1 MGQMKKDYS
10 INVASYSAAHT
21 EIVAEL
27 EVARQQ
33 IEQRFLEG
41 GNVMMSVLD
50 VLTALLTVLEDV
62 GGALKEDEAE
72 EATSGLLKTSEEI
85 TALVKVQ
92 SSRRGSLT
100 LIADESRSLSSEIV
114 GMEETLRYLRTFATT
129 AKITG
134 ANIPDFAGFAV
145 EIVERI
151 QFASHEVQ
159 AVSERINSL
168 HKMIDLASKANDNS
182 LEQYEHSI
190 PETVDNLGRS
200 AKDIR
205 TQRQSL
211 SEISAKVADMTRRVQ
226 QRLGSSLSSLQ
237 IGDATR
243 QRIEHCQ
250 SAFSIAADHM
260 NAEAGASLSASQRQA
275 VEQIVAQ
282 LVYEQLEEIGKD
294 FERECRTIIANI
306 HAFPKDVA
314 SLMDLCAMMLPS
326 NGEGLDGAIHRV
338 QRGLETALDTVRKI
352 EKSAD
357 DAKHLSQ
364 STGQVVQQLFDN
376 VGTIQLVRTDI
387 QYMALNTNL
396 RCSKL
401 GEEGR
406 AINVVTGELRTYSG
420 RLDEA
425 ADRVLVNLKQLGEHA
440 EGLATKEGCGEDLAG
455 RIETALSHITLAGKS
470 LDGHVEELRHCSVDV
485 AAKVNGAVTKLDF
498 HLGIQETLNGCK
510 NQAASAAMG
519 EGTLDGLDD
528 FLADISARIY
538 KTYTMKAERDIHVSI
553 LGGEPL
559 HSEPT
564 HHEPAASS
572 DEDLFDDALF

>member
-1 MGQMKKDYS
+1 MGQLKKDYLK
-10 INVASYSAAHT
+10 NVASYGAAHSG
-21 EIVAEL
+21 IVDEL
-27 EVARQQ
+27 EVARRQ
-33 IEQRFLEG
+33 IEERFLEG

-62 GGALKEDEAE
+62 GSALKEDEAE
-72 EATSGLLKTSEEI
+72 EATNGLLKTSEEI

-92 SSRRGSLT
+92 SSRRGSLD
-100 LIADESRSLSSEIV
+100 LIASESRSLSSEIV

-151 QFASHEVQ
+151 QFASREVQ

-168 HKMIDLASKANDNS
+168 HKMIDLASNANDIS

-190 PETVDNLGRS
+190 PETVDNLGKS

-205 TQRQSL
+205 RQRQAL
-211 SEISAKVADMTRRVQ
+211 SAISAKVADMTRKVQ
-226 QRLGSSLSSLQ
+226 QRLSSSLSSLQ

-250 SAFSIAADHM
+250 TAFSIAAEHL
-260 NAEAGASLSASQRQA
+260 NTPAGAALSTSERDA
-275 VEQIVAQ
+275 VEQIVAR
-282 LVYEQLEEIGKD
+282 LVYEQLDEIGKD
-294 FERECRTIIANI
+294 FERECKTVIANI

-314 SLMDLCAMMLPS
+314 SLMDLCAMMLPA

-338 QRGLETALDTVRKI
+338 QRSLETALETVRKI
-352 EKSAD
+352 EKSAE
-357 DAKHLSQ
+357 DALHLSQ
-364 STGQVVQQLFDN
+364 SAGQVVQQLFEN

-440 EGLATKEGCGEDLAG
+440 DGLATKDGCKEDLAG
-455 RIETALSHITLAGKS
+455 RIEIALSHITLASKA
-470 LDGHVEELRHCSVDV
+470 LDGHVEELRHCGINV
-485 AAKVNGAVTKLDF
+485 AAKVNGAVSKLDF
-498 HLGIQETLNGCK
+498 HMGIQQTLNGCVD
-510 NQAASAAMG
+510 QAALAANGAGDLESFG
-519 EGTLDGLDD
+519 ENLRD
-528 FLADISARIY
+528 FLAGISAQIAR
-538 KTYTMKAERDIHVSI
+538 TYTMKAERDIHASI
-553 LGGEPL
+553 FGGETNHP
-559 HSEPT
+559 EPVAT
-564 HHEPAASS
+564 S

>member
-1 MGQMKKDYS
+1 MGQLKKDYS
-10 INVASYSAAHT
+10 INGASYGAAHSG
-21 EIVAEL
+21 IVAEL

-62 GGALKEDEAE
+62 GGALKEEEAE
-72 EATSGLLKTSEEI
+72 QATAGLLKTSEEI
-85 TALVKVQ
+85 TALIKVQ

-100 LIADESRSLSSEIV
+100 LIAGESRNLSSEIV

-134 ANIPDFAGFAV
+134 ANIADFAGFAV

-151 QFASHEVQ
+151 QFASREVQ

-168 HKMIDLASKANDNS
+168 HKMVDLASRANDSS
-182 LEQYEHSI
+182 LQQYEHSV

-211 SEISAKVADMTRRVQ
+211 SEISAKVADMTRKVQ

-250 SAFSIAADHM
+250 AAFSIAAEHM
-260 NAEAGASLSASQRQA
+260 SAEAGASLSALQRQA
-275 VEQIVAQ
+275 IEQMIAQ
-282 LVYEQLEEIGKD
+282 LVYEQLDEIGKD
-294 FERECRTIIANI
+294 FERECKTVIANI
-306 HAFPKDVA
+306 NAFPRDVA

-338 QRGLETALDTVRKI
+338 QHSLETALETVRKI

-364 STGQVVQQLFDN
+364 SAGQVVQELFEN

-425 ADRVLVNLKQLGEHA
+425 ADRVLVNLKHLGEHA
-440 EGLATKEGCGEDLAG
+440 DGLAAKDGSGEDLAG

-470 LDGHVEELRHCSVDV
+470 LDSHVQELRHCSVNV
-485 AAKVNGAVTKLDF
+485 AAKVNGAVAKLDF
-498 HLGIQETLNGCK
+498 HMGIQDKLNDCRD
-510 NQAASAAMG
+510 QAASASIDQG
-519 EGTLDGLDD
+519 DLEGLDD
-528 FLADISARIY
+528 LLAGISAQIF
-538 KTYTMKAERDIHVSI
+538 KTYTMKAERDIHVGI
-553 LGGEPL
+553 FGGEPVQ
-559 HSEPT
+559 HA
-564 HHEPAASS
+564 PAVTS